1 MQKKHFLK
9 AGMCLLARGDTIAAS
24 QGYVRFS
31 QMDYTFSDSREGKLL
46 KDLIDACDATDPDL
60 FTQKLY
66 EYDQVSKLT
75 PWETTV
81 LLRVKG
87 LMTGSGGSGGG
98 KEDDDEPDV
107 R

>member
-1 MQKKHFLK
+1 MQKKHFFK
-9 AGMCLLARGDTIAAS
+9 AGICLLARGDTIASS
-24 QGYVRFS
+24 QGYVRYS
-31 QMDYTFSDSREGKLL
+31 QMDYTFADSREGKLL

-66 EYDQVSKLT
+66 TYDQVSKLS

-87 LMTGSGGSGGG
+87 LMTGTGQSGG
-98 KEDDDEPDV
+98 KEDDEEPDM